1 MSLQGV
7 FHLRKCPWTVQEG
20 CVCDQLPSLRTH
32 WGNIE
37 SYNLCL
43 LLPLLC
49 CHLHLPSSC
58 DQVLWQWREK
68 RNLIIHTQFR
78 QQSHEG
84 LELGRSELNTK
95 VRKFK
100 AQYQGSTLARW
111 GNSNSEIRPLI
122 TLWHSVSMSARKVIN
137 DMCLFL
143 LLSKRKPDQ
152 RLLLTHN

>member
-1 MSLQGV
+1 MNLQGV
-7 FHLRKCPWTVQEG
+7 FHLWKCPWTVQEG
-20 CVCDQLPSLRTH
+20 GVCDQLPSLRTH

-58 DQVLWQWREK
+58 DQVLWQWQEK

-100 AQYQGSTLARW
+100 AQYQGGKIQILRSDHWLPYDTVWVW
-111 GNSNSEIRPLI
+111 GQESNNWPVPN
-122 TLWHSVSMSARKVIN
+122 H
-137 DMCLFL
+137 
-143 LLSKRKPDQ
+143 LLSKRKPHQ
-152 RLLLTHN
+152 KSLVTTK